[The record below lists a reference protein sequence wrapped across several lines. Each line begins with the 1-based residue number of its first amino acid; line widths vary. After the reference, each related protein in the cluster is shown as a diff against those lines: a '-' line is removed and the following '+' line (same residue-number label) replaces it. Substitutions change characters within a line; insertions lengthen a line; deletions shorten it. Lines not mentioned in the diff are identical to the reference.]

1 MTELWSLPQKA
12 VFGQEEYPF
21 NGDFRNILQII
32 SHWND
37 ESIPALFRWRIA
49 LKRFYMRPVPREHW
63 EKAMDYLAHFV
74 CPDASGGN
82 GPKLLDWDLD
92 AELIV
97 ADVNRVAGC
106 EIRALPFVH
115 WWTFLSWFHGVGEGQ
130 LATVVAIRDKLRR
143 GKKLE
148 PWEQTY
154 YRDNHD
160 RIAMR
165 PTLSPEERLQKQQ
178 LEMLLERSVHGNI

>member
-37 ESIPALFRWRIA
+37 ESIPVLFRWRIA
-49 LKRFYMRPVPREHW
+49 LKRFYKRPVPREHW

-115 WWTFLSWFHGVGEGQ
+115 WWTFLSWFHGIGEGQ
-130 LATVVAIRDKLRR
+130 LSTVVAIRQKRAE
-143 GKKLE
+143 GKKLSD
-148 PWEQTY
+148 WEADFC
-154 YRDNHD
+154 RRNKALVELPV
-160 RIAMR
+160 R
-165 PTLSPEERLQKQQ
+165 LSPEEKEEKERL
-178 LEMLLERSVHGNI
+178 MGLLRSN